1 MILLRSAEFGK
12 IRKLFMFFHG
22 NSVTSFRTIYDWD
35 FQIPFIF
42 FFPSSTFGVSNISA
56 RRKGARM
63 AAFFKKDSGCCR
75 KFDGCLHLVR
85 RGDMSE
91 NAEVLARF

>member
-35 FQIPFIF
+35 FQISFIF
-42 FFPSSTFGVSNISA
+42 FFQAAPFAYQIFLRGE
-56 RRKGARM
+56 RGARM

-85 RGDMSE
+85 RADMSE
-91 NAEVLARF
+91 NAEVLAGF

>member
-1 MILLRSAEFGK
+1 
-12 IRKLFMFFHG
+12 
-22 NSVTSFRTIYDWD
+22 
-35 FQIPFIF
+35 
-42 FFPSSTFGVSNISA
+42 
-56 RRKGARM
+56 M